1 MEYTL
6 IERMMRGK
14 MKAFYDKRWW
24 KSEVMGRR
32 DLNVKNHWK
41 TLNPHSYKITKP
53 TVICL
58 GGNATTNALEANGFC
73 KQAENM
79 LSLIKRSMTDAISD
93 RVDIIGFG
101 YATEKPEDK
110 IGQLSLGFV
119 DEFVE
124 NVLMPLFTKDGARV
138 SLNEAKKNMSKV
150 SFFTYCQGQR
160 EANKI
165 MDSLDIALKNMG
177 YEDYEIEDINSA
189 CMNVA
194 FAPLDSRVNYMPTVR
209 VLSIRDDMVG
219 RDIYQILTPSEMASL
234 DGVTVR
240 VDDAGYI
247 YGVPR
252 KLALSGSINVI
263 SSQLLNATERVI
275 DEHLAGILARD
286 QNWNIKEFAN
296 NNGDLVIS
304 NNADCVSQIMSYAL
318 ASAVEN
324 GEKNMHSRSYIPN
337 DFYSTLPSEIDS
349 IVSSFSKPSLQAF
362 GTKRRE
368 EREIGYNGERWKKA
382 RNWSENYFTFSKPQ
396 SVIFAELKEA
406 KSFLQVAS
414 IFEANNY
421 NYMDELMPAI
431 RLPLSDDQ
439 KCLLQ
444 TGAKYR
450 QENRLKRRWQCE
462 PDAVINSSLS
472 SAKSFEEIKTILSC
486 FDYRNAQIFAS
497 VLLSRTD
504 NKYPITKAEIEKIL
518 KPLKKEFDS
527 RPEKIGENEYFRL
540 ISNELSSVSGEN
552 AFERVAEIFEKY
564 DYYAVL
570 DILPTLQDVLSKEQ
584 RDNIMFM
591 RRAKIV
597 GVESRESEINI
608 LKFDEMVDL
617 LNSAESYEDAISRYS
632 KYGFCGAKYVLPE
645 VLVLTDEEKDKIME
659 MERSERE
666 I

>member
-1 MEYTL
+1 
-6 IERMMRGK
+6 
-14 MKAFYDKRWW
+14 MKSFYDKRWW
-24 KSEVMGRR
+24 KSEVMGKR

-41 TLNPHSYKITKP
+41 TLNPFSYKITKP

-58 GGNATTNALEANGFC
+58 GGNATINSFEANGFC

-79 LSLIKRSMTDAISD
+79 LSLIKRSPSDAISD
-93 RVDIIGFG
+93 RVDFVGFG
-101 YATEKPEDK
+101 YATEKQGDN

-119 DEFVE
+119 ENFVE
-124 NVLMPLFTKDGARV
+124 NVLMPLFLNNGARV
-138 SLNEAKKNMSKV
+138 SLDEAKRNMAKI

-165 MDSLDIALKNMG
+165 MDSLDVALKNMG
-177 YEDYEIEDINSA
+177 YEDYEIEEINSA
-189 CMNVA
+189 CINVA
-194 FAPLDSRVNYMPTVR
+194 FAPLDSKVNYMPTVR
-209 VLSIRDDMVG
+209 ILSIRDDMVG

-234 DGVTVR
+234 DGVTIR
-240 VDDAGYI
+240 LDDAGYV

-275 DEHLAGILARD
+275 DEHFAGILSRD
-286 QNWNIKEFAN
+286 QNWNIREFAN
-296 NNGDLVIS
+296 NSGNLVVS

-324 GEKNMHSRSYIPN
+324 SEKNMCSKSYVPN
-337 DFYSTLPSEIDS
+337 DFYLTLPSEIES
-349 IVSSFSKPSLQAF
+349 IVSSFSKPSLQAV
-362 GTKRRE
+362 GQKRRE
-368 EREIGYNGERWKKA
+368 EREIGFNGERWQKA
-382 RNWSENYFTFSKPQ
+382 RGWSENYFTFSKPQ

-431 RLPLSDDQ
+431 RFPLSDNQ
-439 KCLLQ
+439 KYLLQ
-444 TGAKYR
+444 TGAKFR
-450 QENRLKRRWQCE
+450 QENRIKRKWQCE

-472 SAKSFEEIKTILSC
+472 NAKTFEEIKTILSC
-486 FDYRNAQIFAS
+486 FDYRNAQIFS
-497 VLLSRTD
+497 SILLSRAD
-504 NKYPITKAEIEKIL
+504 NKYPITKAEIDRIL
-518 KPLKKEFDS
+518 KPLKKDFDS
-527 RPEKIGENEYFRL
+527 RPEKIGGKEYSKL
-540 ISNELSSVSGEN
+540 ILNELSGIGGEN
-552 AFERVAEIFEKY
+552 AFNRVADVFEKY

-584 RDNIMFM
+584 RDDIMFM
-591 RRAKIV
+591 RKAKMV
-597 GVESRESEINI
+597 GVERRENEIHI

-617 LNSAESYEDAISRYS
+617 LNSAESFEDAISKYS

-659 MERSERE
+659 MERSERQ